1 MLKPIAAIKN
11 KTIEIK
17 QNVCALKHR
26 GAVKNL
32 GLGNR
37 KRISRDLIAVMLMML
52 PGLVYLFINN
62 YMPMYGVTIA
72 FREPDFSNFFG
83 SAWNN
88 FENFQFIFETADIGL
103 YVRNTVLYNLVFLV
117 INVTLPVILA
127 ILFCE
132 IRGKISKR
140 IYQTCIMLPFLMSWV
155 VVSYITFAI
164 FGNETG
170 MINGILRS
178 LGMETIDFYQ
188 EQVYWPFILTFFNT
202 WKSIGY
208 NFLFFYAAVLAINP
222 SYYEA
227 AKIDGASY
235 MQQVW
240 HITLPGIKTT
250 IITMFILNVSKMF
263 YSDFGLF
270 YLVTNQG
277 GHGALY
283 EVTQTLDS
291 YVYMLLKDPVIGGDI
306 YGASALGILQAV
318 LGFILVVSAN
328 AILRKVDPESSLF

>member
-1 MLKPIAAIKN
+1 MLKPIAVVKD
-11 KTIEIK
+11 KSK
-17 QNVCALKHR
+17 QLRSDIATMKHR
-26 GAVKNL
+26 GAMKNL
-32 GLGNR
+32 GLGSK
-37 KRISRDLIAVMLMML
+37 KRVSRDFIVVMLMML
-52 PGLVYLFINN
+52 PGIVYLFINN

-83 SAWNN
+83 SKWND
-88 FENFQFIFETADIGL
+88 FENFTFIFETSDIWL
-103 YVRNTVLYNLVFLV
+103 YVRNTVLYNLVFMVLN
-117 INVTLPVILA
+117 ISLPVILA

-132 IRGKISKR
+132 IRGKISKK
-140 IYQTCIMLPFLMSWV
+140 IYQTCILLPFLMSWV
-155 VVSYITFAI
+155 IVSYITFAL
-164 FGNETG
+164 FSNESG

-178 LGMETIDFYQ
+178 CGMKTIDFYQ
-188 EQVYWPFILTFFNT
+188 EQKYWPFILTFFNT

-208 NFLFFYAAVLAINP
+208 NFLFFYSAVLAINP

-227 AKIDGASY
+227 SKIDGASY
-235 MQQVW
+235 MQQVR

-250 IITMFILNVSKMF
+250 IITMFILSLSKMF

-277 GHGALY
+277 GNGALY
-283 EVTQTLDS
+283 EVTQTIDS

-318 LGFILVVSAN
+318 MGFILIVAAN
-328 AILRKVDPESSLF
+328 AVLRKVDPESSLF